1 MNGTKY
7 VGMDVHQATIS
18 VAVRDATGKLVMES
32 VIETKAATIL
42 EFLGGPRGTL
52 WVTFQEGTS
61 ATWLYDLV
69 KPHVAKVVVCNPRK
83 NALLRAGNKSD
94 RVDARKLAELLR
106 TGLLSPVYHGES
118 GVRTLRELARSYLT
132 ISQDLT
138 RVMLRLKALYRSWA
152 IPCAG
157 QTVYASRHRAV
168 WLEKLT
174 EDGVRRRAERLYEQL
189 DNLQPL
195 RQQARRELL
204 VESRKL
210 PAHAW
215 LRQIPCV
222 GPIRTALLIALMQ
235 TPHRFRTKRQ
245 LWAYS
250 GLAID
255 TRISG
260 EYRFNGGQLQRSK
273 KLLSLRGLNANHN
286 HELKK
291 VFKSTA
297 TMASN
302 CAGPFRDFYNAL
314 LAKGMKPAM
323 ARLTLARK
331 IAAIT
336 LVLWKKGERFDAGQ
350 LMRPAA

>member
-42 EFLGGPRGTL
+42 EFLGGLRGTL
-52 WVTFQEGTS
+52 WVTFEEGTS

-245 LWAYS
+245 QWAYS

-260 EYRFNGGQLQRSK
+260 EYRFNGGLLQRSK

-286 HELKK
+286 HELKN

-314 LAKGMKPAM
+314 LAKGMQPAM